1 MRKYIKELE
10 KEIEEYEEMLDAMME
25 DDFNKEYAERVI
37 EESHKLGLL
46 DVPTWMS

>member
-1 MRKYIKELE
+1 MKKYIKELE
-10 KEIEEYEEMLDAMME
+10 REIDDYEEMLEAMLE

-46 DVPTWMS
+46 DVPKYMN